1 MLIKTFYQ
9 DILEISDEK
18 LLRLLSDATDIRH
31 LAKGELLIEI
41 GSVQT
46 DLFFLRHGVLRGFY
60 FDVEGKDITD
70 CLMMKCGTPA
80 VACFAFGED
89 ATAIINIEALAD
101 TDVFCLPIA
110 VVKSLLDEHPDLVR
124 VYNRLLVESLRSH
137 WEIKSVVS
145 QKSAMDRYQWFLSAY
160 PGLID
165 QISQKYIASFL
176 GMSQVHLCRIHS
188 TVRENNG

>member
-9 DILEISDEK
+9 DIMKVSDEK

-101 TDVFCLPIA
+101 TDVACRLP
-110 VVKSLLDEHPDLVR
+110 L
-124 VYNRLLVESLRSH
+124 
-137 WEIKSVVS
+137 
-145 QKSAMDRYQWFLSAY
+145 
-160 PGLID
+160 
-165 QISQKYIASFL
+165 
-176 GMSQVHLCRIHS
+176 
-188 TVRENNG
+188 

>member
-1 MLIKTFYQ
+1 MLIKKFYQ
-9 DILEISDEK
+9 EILGVSDEN
-18 LLRLLSDATDIRH
+18 LLCMLCDATDIRH
-31 LAKGELLIEI
+31 LTKGELLI
-41 GSVQT
+41 GVGTVQK
-46 DLFFLRHGVLRGFY
+46 DLYFLRHGVLRGFY

-70 CLMMKCGTPA
+70 CLLVKCGTPA
-80 VACFAFGED
+80 MSCFAFGDD
-89 ATAIINIEALAD
+89 ATATMNIEALTD
-101 TDVFCLPIA
+101 TDVFCLPIV

-160 PGLID
+160 SGLID